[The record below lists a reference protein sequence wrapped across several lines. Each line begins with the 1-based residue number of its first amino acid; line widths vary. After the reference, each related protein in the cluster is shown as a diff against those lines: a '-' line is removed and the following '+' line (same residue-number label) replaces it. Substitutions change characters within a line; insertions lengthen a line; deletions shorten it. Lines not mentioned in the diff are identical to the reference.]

1 MTMNIIPSIEH
12 VSPPLTRDAVHHA
25 FDPGRTSKYF
35 ISFRV
40 IRGHCF
46 TPIKVDGFRSTPN
59 EYTYVFKLNHDII
72 IIIYIVITNMVN
84 YYHIINRREQ
94 ERILYESALPY
105 S

>member
-1 MTMNIIPSIEH
+1 MNIIPSIEH
-12 VSPPLTRDAVHHA
+12 VSPPPHPWRC
-25 FDPGRTSKYF
+25 TSRIRSGPNLQIF